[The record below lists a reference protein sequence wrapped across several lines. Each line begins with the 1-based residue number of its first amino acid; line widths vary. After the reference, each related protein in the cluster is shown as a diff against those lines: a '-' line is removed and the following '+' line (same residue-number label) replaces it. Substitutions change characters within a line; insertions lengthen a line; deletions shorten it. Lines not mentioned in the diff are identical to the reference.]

1 MKNLKMLNPLNF
13 ISKIFKSNNQYEI
26 DKIKPILEKINHLE
40 KDFSTLHDEEFP
52 KKTVEFK
59 KRIIDGETLNEI
71 LPEAFALVREAS
83 KRKRGERHFDV
94 QMIGGI
100 VLHHGKISEMKT
112 GEGKTLTIALAAY
125 LNSLTGNG
133 VHVVTVNDYLA
144 KRDSEDMSKI
154 YNFLGITCGYINNS
168 QNELERQKSYNCDI
182 TYATNSELGFDF
194 LKDNMKDSL
203 DQILQKK
210 HFFAIVDEIDSCL
223 IDEARTPLVIS
234 GQAEDNSNQ
243 YKSINNLVKK
253 LNSED
258 YEIDEKD
265 RLITLTN
272 KGIDK
277 VEKILKNSGVTS
289 ITNFY
294 DPSNLNIVHHVN
306 QALKANFIFK
316 KDKDYLVENNKIKI
330 VDELSG
336 RILEGRRYGDGLH
349 QAIEAKENVKI
360 EIENQTLASI
370 TYQNYFRMYEKLA
383 GCTGTAITESQEF
396 FEIYNLKVVE
406 IPTNKKMIRKD
417 WNDKIFRTDNEK
429 QQAIIENILECNK
442 RGQPVLVF
450 TSSVDKSEIYSK
462 LLNKKNI
469 KHTVLNAK
477 NHEKEAD
484 IIANA
489 GKFGSVIITTSI
501 SGRGV
506 DIKLGGKKHNNKDTK
521 DFENEKI
528 KVKSL
533 GGLFVIGTE
542 RMESR
547 RVDNQARGRSGR
559 QGDEGNSIFY
569 VSLEDDLMRIFG
581 SDSINTMLEKLGL
594 KDGESIDHPWINKAL
609 ERAQQK
615 VESRNF
621 DIRKSLLKFDDVL
634 NDQRKVIFSQ
644 RKEVLGTQNI
654 FEFTDKLLDD
664 EIDDLLNKNVKNY
677 NFANDKIT
685 KNKLQSLLSNN
696 DSEYINKVLS
706 SDKDEI
712 KGAILDCFSKKREE
726 RNNYLSKKGNQDLE
740 KKVLLQSID
749 INWKNHVQYLEQLR
763 QVIGLRSYGQ
773 RDPLVEYKKETF
785 DLFEELLIKIRQNT
799 ILILLNL
806 KIVDNQNQVKKEKQ
820 YSEHSIDPKCLL
832 NLKKNQKISRNDRC
846 EATGKKYKNCC
857 GATI

>member
-40 KDFSTLHDEEFP
+40 KDFLQLDDEEFP
-52 KKTVEFK
+52 KKTAELK
-59 KRIIDGETLNEI
+59 KRIIEEETLNEI

-83 KRKRGERHFDV
+83 RRKRGERHFDV

-168 QNELERQKSYNCDI
+168 QNELERQKNYTCDI

-234 GQAEDNSNQ
+234 GQAEDNSDQ

-253 LNSED
+253 LNTED

-277 VEKILKNSGVTS
+277 IEKILKNSGVTS

-450 TSSVDKSEIYSK
+450 TSSVDKSEVYSK

-506 DIKLGGKKHNNKDTK
+506 DIKLGGKKHSAKDTK
-521 DFENEKI
+521 DIENEKI
-528 KVKSL
+528 KIKSL

-621 DIRKSLLKFDDVL
+621 DIRKSLLKFDNVL

-644 RKEVLGTQNI
+644 RKEVLGTLNI

-712 KGAILDCFSKKREE
+712 KGAILDCFCKKREE

-806 KIVDNQNQVKKEKQ
+806 KIVNNQEINNFK
-820 YSEHSIDPKCLL
+820 D
-832 NLKKNQKISRNDRC
+832 KKNNKTKVINKKIGRNDPC
-846 EATGKKYKNCC
+846 ICGSKKKYKHCC
-857 GATI
+857 GALI